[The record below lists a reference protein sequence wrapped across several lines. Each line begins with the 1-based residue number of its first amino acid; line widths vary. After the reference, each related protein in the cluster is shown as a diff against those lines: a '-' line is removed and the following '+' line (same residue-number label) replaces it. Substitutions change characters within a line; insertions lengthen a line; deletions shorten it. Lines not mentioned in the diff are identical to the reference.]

1 MARGPY
7 TKYRATGHRDM
18 EIGMRKKKI
27 QKGNPVAKSLRSQ
40 HLRKQVVPS
49 KKAYDRNRN
58 KVNKENTHDQDQ
70 DI

>member
-1 MARGPY
+1 MSRGPY

-49 KKAYDRNRN
+49 KKAYNRN
-58 KVNKENTHDQDQ
+58 KVNKENIYDKDQ